1 MAGIRICRKETRR
14 EHAGAKLPAGV
25 GLCEL
30 VGWGS
35 NLELVEAEREMQDLG
50 ELLGEGLLLLQV
62 LSGSVRRAGQ
72 RLQQA
77 LQGFLCAAGRRE
89 RR

>member
-14 EHAGAKLPAGV
+14 EHAGAKLSYWSWDCGPV
-25 GLCEL
+25 GRGL
-30 VGWGS
+30 
-35 NLELVEAEREMQDLG
+35 NLELIEAEREMQDLG
-50 ELLGEGLLLLQV
+50 ELLGEGLLFLQV

-77 LQGFLCAAGRRE
+77 LQGFLCDAGRRE
-89 RR
+89 HR